1 MEMAK
6 RKVMTGT
13 RFLSF
18 ILDNETYCIEIMKV
32 KELMG
37 LSGITHIPQ
46 TPAFVK
52 GVINLR
58 GQIIPVIDLRLKFGL
73 AFVEYNKRTSVIV
86 VEMSYEGDIMLMGVV
101 ADSISEVIGITDE
114 TIKKVPYINS
124 KIKSEFIKGIAN
136 DACGIKIILDIEKIL
151 SEDEF
156 VILKEAQD
164 SGG

>member
-46 TPAFVK
+46 TPPFVK

-73 AFVEYNKRTSVIV
+73 EFVEYNKRTSVIV